1 MPANDAAQGGANLE
15 SKATMSLRFQRAN
28 FLVSDMAK
36 ALAFY
41 RDVLGF
47 SVAFAKP
54 ARGKSYSHT
63 VFDIDRNASIGFAAL
78 STPGEPRVMALTE
91 VPGLE
96 RHPTP
101 RRAAIVLHVDDMDG
115 VLAKAEAGGYT
126 VYPEEK
132 LVTHDGRVGREVGL
146 LDADGNLVVI
156 YRITGRIDDDA

>member
-1 MPANDAAQGGANLE
+1 
-15 SKATMSLRFQRAN
+15 MSLRFQRAN

-47 SVAFAKP
+47 SVAFTKP
-54 ARGKSYSHT
+54 SRAESYSHT
-63 VFDIDRNASIGFAAL
+63 VFDIDRSASVGFAAL

-96 RHPTP
+96 PQPTP
-101 RRAAIVLHVDDMDG
+101 RRGAIVLHVEDLDA
-115 VLAKAEAGGYT
+115 VVAKAEAGGYT
-126 VYPEEK
+126 VYPEER

-146 LDADGNLVVI
+146 LDADGNLVVV
-156 YRITGRIDDDA
+156 YYITGRVDDSA